1 MLRDASALS
10 CRLLAVAA
18 LVAASAPPARANGS
32 ILERVLRL
40 IEAQDFSAVF
50 INSAIAMEGLHD
62 AALTLQ
68 PGQEVVVGF
77 DALGNPVT
85 ATAGATGLWVDDAAA
100 GGIATGLARGLYPV
114 GSALYSLPPAGQL
127 SLWQQDAQGSA
138 LREARGLIAGRVDG
152 RIGIAAL
159 ADDLQFAQLGAAAVT
174 DRAVTAATGR
184 VIASTVLGV
193 SNAGTVLSGLTSE
206 ALVPDLSSVTMGAT
220 GRIDQ
225 AIAAGG
231 VEALAQSSR
240 LVAGGEGPSLV
251 ALNLGSNAQD
261 VTGAV
266 RLQVERVAVQV
277 GAIAPTVLGAVNDGL
292 VVAVAP

>member
-1 MLRDASALS
+1 MLRAASVLS
-10 CRLLAVAA
+10 CHLLVVAA
-18 LVAASAPPARANGS
+18 LVASAPPARASGS

-40 IEAQDFSAVF
+40 IEAQDFAGVF

-62 AALTLQ
+62 TALTLR

-85 ATAGATGLWVDDAAA
+85 ATAGATGLVVDDAAA
-100 GGIATGLARGLYPV
+100 GGIVSGLARGLYPV

-159 ADDLQFAQLGAAAVT
+159 ADDLQFAQLGATAVT

-184 VIASTVLGV
+184 VFASTVLGV

-206 ALVPDLSSVTMGAT
+206 ALVPDLSSVTMGAR

-240 LVAGGEGPSLV
+240 LISGGDGPSLV

-266 RLQVERVAVQV
+266 RLQVERVAVRV
-277 GAIAPTVLGAVNDGL
+277 GAITPTVLGAVNDGL
-292 VVAVAP
+292 IVAVAP